1 MEARNHVLAVPAK
14 QRKAAPMATDGHPD
28 YTVDEQPMLAL
39 RRARRAWEASQPQLT
54 LDWEALD
61 GLSEGAK
68 RAAVLGGPPQAAAA
82 PSLSPPN
89 PVRSRRRTTPRG
101 GGLSNPYGEAT

>member
-1 MEARNHVLAVPAK
+1 
-14 QRKAAPMATDGHPD
+14 
-28 YTVDEQPMLAL
+28 MLAL

-54 LDWEALD
+54 LDWEQLD
-61 GLSEGAK
+61 GLSEGVK
-68 RAAVLGGPPQAAAA
+68 RAAGVSSPTSPVAAAA

-101 GGLSNPYGEAT
+101 GGLINPYGEAT